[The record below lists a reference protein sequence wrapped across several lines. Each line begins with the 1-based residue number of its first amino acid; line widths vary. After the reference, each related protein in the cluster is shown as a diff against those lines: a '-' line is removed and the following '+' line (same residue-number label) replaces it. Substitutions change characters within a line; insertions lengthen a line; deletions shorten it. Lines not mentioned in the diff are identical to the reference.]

1 MFRKHL
7 AAALSA
13 LLAVTACAPC
23 ARAQSGRRL
32 PDKTG
37 ERGLSGRLV
46 VTGEK
51 SDGAAE
57 VAGGAPAVEVRE
69 RRGKGFDLRRL
80 NVDGSAPVVYA
91 EDGGKHPNKADK
103 IAGAALLG
111 YLIFVVVV
119 TLKSENY
126 APTGGTAPYVGLR
139 R

>member
-13 LLAVTACAPC
+13 LLAVAACAPC

-32 PDKTG
+32 PDTAG

-46 VTGEK
+46 VTGER
-51 SDGAAE
+51 SGAAA
-57 VAGGAPAVEVRE
+57 VADGAPAEEVRE
-69 RRGKGFDLRRL
+69 RRGKEFDLRRL

-91 EDGGKHPNKADK
+91 EDGGKHPNRADK

-111 YLIFVVVV
+111 YLIIAVIV
-119 TLKSENY
+119 LAKSDGY
-126 APTGGTAPYVGLR
+126 MPTGGTAPYGGLR